1 MSGAHLKTAS
11 FTVRAS
17 VEESARW
24 KRAAEAEGH
33 ASVGSWL
40 GAAADSYLRIRA
52 KAGLPLPLVWS
63 RGRVRVDLEDGSTVD
78 LPGWRA
84 RPFGFYR
91 GDVTGPGQRGRHA
104 FTLVYL
110 PDRRPV
116 ATFRY
121 AKHCRAL
128 AAELAGPL
136 IRGMP
141 PPDPGGIVERH
152 RREDV

>member
-1 MSGAHLKTAS
+1 MAGMTTAS

-17 VEESARW
+17 MEQSARW

-33 ASVGSWL
+33 RSAGTWL
-40 GAAADSYLRIRA
+40 AAAADAYLKARA
-52 KAGLPLPLVWS
+52 RAGLPLPLVWS
-63 RGRVRVDLEDGSTVD
+63 RGKVRVDLEDGHTVD

-91 GDVTGPGQRGRHA
+91 GDAEGPGQRGRHA

-121 AKHCRAL
+121 AGHCKAL
-128 AAELAGPL
+128 ASELAPVYARDEA
-136 IRGMP
+136 IAA
-141 PPDPGGIVERH
+141 GITERH
-152 RREDV
+152 RREAM

>member
-1 MSGAHLKTAS
+1 MGENLKTAS
-11 FTVRAS
+11 FTVHAT
-17 VEESARW
+17 VEQSARW

-33 ASVGSWL
+33 RAAGTWL
-40 GAAADSYLRIRA
+40 AAAADAYLKARA
-52 KAGLPLPLVWS
+52 RAGLPLPLVW
-63 RGRVRVDLEDGSTVD
+63 GKGKVRVDLEDGSTVE
-78 LPGWRA
+78 LKGWRS
-84 RPFGFYR
+84 RPFGLYR
-91 GDVTGPGQRGRHA
+91 GDPSGPGRKGRHA

-121 AKHCRAL
+121 AGHCRAL

-136 IRGMP
+136 IRGIP
-141 PPDPGGIVERH
+141 PPDPSGIVERH